1 MMLVDVR
8 KSNMLL
14 FIKKKKK
21 KKSLKSLC
29 IDLNSIPLM
38 CSTTI
43 HYSLPLTKW
52 ELEVENT
59 NIFLHNKHITD
70 QTKTEKKKKA

>member
-1 MMLVDVR
+1 M
-8 KSNMLL
+8 
-14 FIKKKKK
+14 
-21 KKSLKSLC
+21 KSLC

-59 NIFLHNKHITD
+59 NIFLHNKYITD

>member
-8 KSNMLL
+8 KSNMPLL
-14 FIKKKKK
+14 IKKKKK
-21 KKSLKSLC
+21 SMKSLC

-59 NIFLHNKHITD
+59 NIFLHNKYITD